1 MTRWLLGL
9 LLLALPAAA
18 QQRLD
23 AGEAWQPR
31 PTAAPAAPAR
41 AMVVAAHPLA
51 AEAGRHI
58 LHDGGTALD
67 AAIAVQA
74 VLSLV
79 EPQSSGLGGGALL
92 MHWDAATHRVSA
104 WDGRETAPAAA
115 TPELFL
121 QDGRPLAFHAA
132 AVGGRA
138 VGVPGALR
146 MLEAAHRAHGRLPW
160 AALLAPAIALAEQ
173 GFPVSARLSR
183 QIAADQDRL
192 ATDPAARAL
201 FFTAEGA
208 PLPPGALLRNPAL
221 AATLRALA
229 ERGAAALHEGP
240 IAEAIAQAVQHHP
253 TNPGRMTTADL
264 AGYMPR
270 RRDALCTPYRVYGI
284 CGFPPPSSGGA
295 TVAMTLGL
303 LAPQH
308 IAALAPG
315 SVQAAHW
322 LGQAGRL
329 AFADRNRWLADADFV
344 AVPLAGLL
352 APDYLAAR
360 ARLLRA
366 DQALAAP
373 QPGEPDPAAP
383 ALASQP
389 PQREHGTSHVS
400 IVDGAGNAVAMT
412 TTVEDVFGARLMV
425 GGFLLNNQLTDFSFL
440 PEVDGRPVANRVQP
454 GKRPRSSMSPTLVF
468 NRQGGLEA
476 VLGSAGGGRIIGHVA
491 QALVALLD
499 WNLPPDQAA
508 ALPHVAA
515 LNDRLELEADTSAA
529 DLAPAL
535 QQRGFPVEVRP
546 NFSGLNILRA
556 TTGGWL
562 GASDPRRE
570 GVALAE

>member
-1 MTRWLLGL
+1 MTRWLLAL
-9 LLLALPAAA
+9 LLLTLPAAA

-23 AGEAWQPR
+23 AGEARSVQAQ
-31 PTAAPAAPAR
+31 AATAPAR

-51 AEAGRHI
+51 AAAGRHM
-58 LHDGGTALD
+58 LRDGGTALD

-92 MHWDAATHRVSA
+92 LHWDAGAHRVSA

-115 TPELFL
+115 TPDLFL
-121 QDGRPLAFHAA
+121 RDGRPLAFHAA

-146 MLEAAHRAHGRLPW
+146 MLEAAHRAQGRLPW
-160 AALLAPAIALAEQ
+160 AALFAPAIALAEQ

-183 QIAADQDRL
+183 QIAADQERL

-201 FFTAEGA
+201 YFTAEGA

-229 ERGAAALHEGP
+229 ERGANALHEGP
-240 IAEAIAQAVQHHP
+240 IAAAIATAVQGHP
-253 TNPGRMTTADL
+253 SNPGGMTTADL
-264 AGYMPR
+264 ATYRPQ
-270 RRDALCTPYRVYGI
+270 RRDAICTPYRLYVV

-303 LAPQH
+303 LAPQN
-308 IAALAPG
+308 IGALAPE
-315 SVQAAHW
+315 SLQAAHW

-329 AFADRNRWLADADFV
+329 AFADRNRYLADADFV
-344 AVPLAGLL
+344 PVPLAGLL

-366 DQALAAP
+366 DQALATP
-373 QPGEPDPAAP
+373 SPGEPSTAPP

-389 PQREHGTSHVS
+389 PQREGGTSHMS
-400 IVDGAGNAVAMT
+400 IADAAGNAVAMT

-440 PEVDGRPVANRVQP
+440 PKIEGRLVANRVQP

-476 VLGSAGGGRIIGHVA
+476 VLGSAGGGRIIGHVT

-499 WNLPPDQAA
+499 WGLTPDQAV

-515 LNDRLELEADTSAA
+515 LDARMELEADTPAA
-529 DLAPAL
+529 ELAPAL
-535 QQRGFPVEVRP
+535 RDRGFPVEVRP
-546 NFSGLNILRA
+546 NFSGLNIIRA
-556 TTGGWL
+556 APGGWL
-562 GASDPRRE
+562 GGSDPRRE
-570 GVALAE
+570 GVALGE